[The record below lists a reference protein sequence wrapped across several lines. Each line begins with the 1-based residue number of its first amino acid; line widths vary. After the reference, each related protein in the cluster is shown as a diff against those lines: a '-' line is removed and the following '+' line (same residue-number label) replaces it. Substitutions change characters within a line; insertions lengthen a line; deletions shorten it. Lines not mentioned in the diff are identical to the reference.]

1 VVDELEKCI
10 RRMFA
15 PIVVFRGFE
24 DLVTEEMKARITV
37 ERLADPFSNTA
48 TDYEAMVY
56 LHTASLAVPF
66 SEDWRNIYMY
76 LFSKYYPTH
85 AERIGVYKD
94 KLTEQEKRKLKD
106 LKKWIYKQQ
115 MNSFGK
121 KFLNQ

>member
-1 VVDELEKCI
+1 VADELEKCI

-15 PIVVFRGFE
+15 PIVVFKGFE
-24 DLVTEEMKARITV
+24 DLVTEEMKARITL
-37 ERLADPFSNTA
+37 ERLSNPFSNTA

-66 SEDWRNIYMY
+66 SEEWRNIYMY
-76 LFSKYYPTH
+76 LFSKYYPKH

-94 KLTEQEKRKLKD
+94 ELTELEKRKLED

-115 MNSFGK
+115 MDEGK
-121 KFLNQ
+121 

>member
-1 VVDELEKCI
+1 MVDELEKCI

-24 DLVTEEMKARITV
+24 DLVTEEMKTRITV
-37 ERLADPFSNTA
+37 ERLEDPFSDTA

-66 SEDWRNIYMY
+66 SEDWYNIYTY
-76 LFSKYYPTH
+76 LFSKYYPMH
-85 AERIGVYKD
+85 AKRIGIYKEE
-94 KLTEQEKRKLKD
+94 LTELEKRKMID

-115 MNSFGK
+115 MNGSK
-121 KFLNQ
+121 VKF